1 LKRPGRPDLDPAV
14 LAELRQKAAIREHP
28 FALLHAQYV
37 SLHNQYASLAA
48 QEGDL
53 VAPMF
58 PPPTVADQFD
68 SKIETAIY
76 IAHLRIALSNP
87 KKLTARK
94 KIAHCAQELAHTL
107 QALKREEK
115 DVLVHF
121 LPYGR
126 QAIFD
131 DFIVATRELADEARL
146 ICRLAGRPSGWLRLE
161 ARHRFVN
168 DLLDAAAAA
177 GGKLTLNARSERGTL
192 VDAIKLLLPYLPQ
205 EISKMPSF
213 STLKRL
219 RDAWVQNLKR
229 KFKNPLD

>member
-1 LKRPGRPDLDPAV
+1 
-14 LAELRQKAAIREHP
+14 
-28 FALLHAQYV
+28 
-37 SLHNQYASLAA
+37 
-48 QEGDL
+48 
-53 VAPMF
+53 
-58 PPPTVADQFD
+58 
-68 SKIETAIY
+68 
-76 IAHLRIALSNP
+76 
-87 KKLTARK
+87 
-94 KIAHCAQELAHTL
+94 
-107 QALKREEK
+107 
-115 DVLVHF
+115 
-121 LPYGR
+121 
-126 QAIFD
+126 
-131 DFIVATRELADEARL
+131 VATRELADEARL
-146 ICRLAGRPSGWLRLE
+146 ICRLAGRPSGWLRRE